1 MGILTVALGNFI
13 LGSFMGPSDIEEYSK
28 GFIGYNCKFFLDK
41 KKLWKD
47 NIEMKLLHFLV
58 ELLTSNF
65 YSDYRVFDGFQ
76 NNFFSIFS
84 VFFPAATGILAG
96 ANISGDLKVT
106 AVQFLHTNT
115 FLLIF
120 VKCRIHQTLFQKE
133 LC

>member
-1 MGILTVALGNFI
+1 MAILMVALANFI
-13 LGSFMGPSDIEEYSK
+13 LGSFMGPSDLEEYSK
-28 GFIGYNCKFFLDK
+28 GFIGYNCNYNCKAEKGTYL
-41 KKLWKD
+41 
-47 NIEMKLLHFLV
+47 NQTIEISV

-106 AVQFLHTNT
+106 VEFINT
-115 FLLIF
+115 KKFPTYFCQI
-120 VKCRIHQTLFQKE
+120 
-133 LC
+133 